1 MKLLKHQVVLVL
13 IYEIVVANV
22 MMLLAMLI
30 SPVRTEYLQNFI
42 TKFEQ
47 GRIKLIDVCRTRWI
61 CRIDGLDLIEKRFIY
76 ISETMEYFGV
86 NLKSTISI
94 DTSIKAETVQTYIP
108 NIDLIFFL
116 VIT

>member
-76 ISETMEYFGV
+76 ISETMEYF